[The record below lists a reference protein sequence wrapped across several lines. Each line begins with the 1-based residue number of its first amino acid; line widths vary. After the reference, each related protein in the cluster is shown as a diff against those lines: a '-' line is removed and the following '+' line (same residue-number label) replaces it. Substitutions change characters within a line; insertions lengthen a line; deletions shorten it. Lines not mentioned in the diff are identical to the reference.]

1 MAAAR
6 ILVSPQ
12 RALVD
17 EPVSVRGED
26 LPPDS
31 LLTLCARVADESG
44 NPWESRAVFRTD
56 AEGRLDLGQAPAL
69 EGTYTGVDP
78 MGFIQSMRLPDDVP
92 SGRYEQP
99 KLEPATLLLQL
110 EGAGERLA
118 AAELERSFV
127 APDVERSDVREKGL
141 VGTYFRPTGSPP
153 RGAVLVV
160 GGSGGGLVDARA
172 ALLASRGYASLS
184 LAYFLAEG
192 LPGSLV
198 EIPLEYFQTALR
210 WMFARGDCAPGRV
223 AVMGTS
229 RGGELALLLAATF
242 PELSAV
248 IGYVP
253 SGLVY
258 AGISDRTGDNDSAP
272 PRSAWTYQGKGF
284 AAASVD
290 YEANDP
296 SVTPISLQPGFL
308 KGLEDRRAAEAAAI
322 PVERIRG
329 PVLLFSG
336 KDDRLW
342 PSVELAS
349 IAESRL
355 LEHRHPHPVEH
366 VSYDAAGHL
375 IGHPYLPATIHS
387 LVHTLRGDAIALGG
401 TNAGDAFAQA
411 DSWRRVLR
419 FLEAH
424 FA

>member
-1 MAAAR
+1 M
-6 ILVSPQ
+6 
-12 RALVD
+12 
-17 EPVSVRGED
+17 
-26 LPPDS
+26 
-31 LLTLCARVADESG
+31 
-44 NPWESRAVFRTD
+44 FRTD
-56 AEGRLDLGQAPAL
+56 AAGRLDLGRDSSL

-78 MGFIQSMRLPDDVP
+78 MGFILSMRLPDDVP

-99 KLEPATLLLQL
+99 KLEPATVLLEL
-110 EGAGERLA
+110 ERAGERLA
-118 AAELERSFV
+118 AAELERIFV
-127 APDVERSDVREKGL
+127 APDVARSDVREEGL
-141 VGTYFRPTGSPP
+141 VGTYFQPTDSPP

-210 WMFARGDCAPGRV
+210 WMFERGDCAPGRV

-229 RGGELALLLAATF
+229 RGGELALLLAATL

-253 SGLVY
+253 SGVVY
-258 AGISDRTGDNDSAP
+258 AGIGDGTDDDDSAP
-272 PRSAWTYQGKGF
+272 PRPAWTYQGKGF

-290 YEANDP
+290 YEANDLG
-296 SVTPISLQPGFL
+296 VTPVSLQPGFL
-308 KGLEDRRAAEAAAI
+308 KGLQDRPAVEAATI

-349 IAESRL
+349 IAEKRL
-355 LEHRHPHPVEH
+355 REHAHPHAVEH
-366 VSYDAAGHL
+366 VAYDAAGHL
-375 IGHPYLPATIHS
+375 IGHAYLPATIHS
-387 LVHTLRGDAIALGG
+387 LVHPLRGDAIALGG
-401 TNAGDAFAQA
+401 TDAGDAFAQA
-411 DSWRRVLR
+411 DSWRRVLQ
-419 FLEAH
+419 FLEEH